1 MCVSWYNIKRRTRY
15 YQSMIDTDLLETGA
29 DYDDLNKTIIIFI
42 CPFDPF
48 GKGRYIYTFRN
59 FCAQD
64 A

>member
-15 YQSMIDTDLLETGA
+15 YQSMIDADLLETGA
-29 DYDDLNKTIIIFI
+29 DYDDLNKTIIILI

-48 GKGRYIYTFRN
+48 GKGRHIYTFRN

-64 A
+64 T

>member
-1 MCVSWYNIKRRTRY
+1 
-15 YQSMIDTDLLETGA
+15 MIDTDLLETGA

-48 GKGRYIYTFRN
+48 GTGRHIYTFRN